1 MITGSGTL
9 AEVMKTE
16 TTTGSIV
23 LLTRLARVVYRRS
36 TMELVGIK
44 LRELGALAY
53 LRDHQEATQLR
64 LSAALGLDANTCVL
78 LLNELESSGLVVRRR
93 DPADRR
99 RHLVELTAEG
109 RVALER
115 AERAQESVEDEVL
128 AALSPQERGE
138 LQRLLRRALEGQPDV
153 EDA

>member
-1 MITGSGTL
+1 MN
-9 AEVMKTE
+9 TE
-16 TTTGSIV
+16 TSTGSIV

-36 TMELVGIK
+36 TMELVGMK

-53 LRDHQEATQLR
+53 LRDHQEATQLG
-64 LSAALGLDANTCVL
+64 LGAALGLDANTCVL
-78 LLNELESSGLVVRRR
+78 LLNELESTGSVVRRR

-99 RHLVELTAEG
+99 RHLVEITAQG